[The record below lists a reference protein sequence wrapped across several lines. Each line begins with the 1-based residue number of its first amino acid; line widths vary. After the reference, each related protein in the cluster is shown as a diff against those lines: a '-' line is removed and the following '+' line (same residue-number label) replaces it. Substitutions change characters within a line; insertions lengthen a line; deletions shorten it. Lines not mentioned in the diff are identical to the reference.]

1 MTKLR
6 PVPDY
11 IRVSPDDSETM
22 SNVLLISIKDDTI
35 SSKKNDSIY
44 MIPRAPAAQYNH
56 LLEGLTLMPI
66 MSISEHIHYAKI
78 YVQFMIELP
87 PKGLAEVTWRK
98 DRPLFYL

>member
-1 MTKLR
+1 MTKRR

-44 MIPRAPAAQYNH
+44 MIPRTPAAQYNH

-78 YVQFMIELP
+78 
-87 PKGLAEVTWRK
+87 
-98 DRPLFYL
+98 